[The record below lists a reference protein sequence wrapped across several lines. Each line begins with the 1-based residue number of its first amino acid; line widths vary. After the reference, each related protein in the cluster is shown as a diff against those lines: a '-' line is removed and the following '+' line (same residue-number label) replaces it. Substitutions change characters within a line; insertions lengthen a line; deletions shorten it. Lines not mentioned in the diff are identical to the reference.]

1 MKNEVSISLKLFLH
15 VYDTCTIGASEKC
28 HFEFLI
34 LHTDKPVFHL
44 LLLTLI
50 VYTDTKTRG
59 VFLVFLVFHS
69 HSSVSVVT
77 TEGIL
82 QSD

>member
-1 MKNEVSISLKLFLH
+1 MKNEVSILLKLFLH
-15 VYDTCTIGASEKC
+15 VYDTIGASEKC
-28 HFEFLI
+28 HFAFLI